1 MKTWAV
7 AILGLCAVCA
17 GQNAATAQGAVVAQ
31 AAATASTDL
40 RSVRAITNVEAAQ
53 GKPVQFEG
61 TVTYYRDYD
70 TDLFVQDGD
79 AAIYVA
85 YRTGDT
91 LRPGDRVLIKGK
103 MQESFRPI
111 VAADEVKFLRH
122 GIVLKPID
130 VTTREL
136 FSAQKDCL
144 LARVT
149 GTVRSA
155 QMVWSAGRRNI
166 YMQVLIDGGYVDAA
180 VNSEDAGAA
189 SRLLD
194 SEIEMTGIVTSEFD
208 QKMQQSG
215 ARFDVQ
221 SLDDVRIVTP
231 ATSRVEDLPLTPM
244 ADVLAGY
251 HMRDLSERVRVKGTI
266 TYYQPRRAVVLQ
278 SGPQSLWIVTQTD
291 VPLKIGDVA
300 YASGFPTV
308 RNGYLTLEHGEVR
321 DTGQW
326 GPVQPLPLSWKEVG
340 FGEYAYMLVSTEG
353 ELVSEAREAAQ
364 DEYVFT
370 SHGRLFSAIY
380 RHPRGMSDADLP
392 AMKHIEPGSQVRMFG
407 INMFYSSDPFD
418 GPVESNLLLRNFD
431 DLTVTAPPSLVSKRN
446 LEILAGVLLL
456 AVLGFAAHGW
466 FLERK
471 MRRHVA
477 AAAVRVELEAEIERR
492 RSRILEKINRTG
504 PLDEILE
511 MVADLASYR
520 LDEAV
525 CWCETRDG
533 AVFGGKPVEAGASG
547 QVLSEELSAG
557 SGASL
562 GCFHVSAPAGKKP
575 GLSEQAALWQ
585 GANLASLA
593 IETRRLYADL
603 VRRSEIDVLTDAH
616 TRYYLER
623 ELEVLI
629 QLSERTGGVFGLIY
643 FDLDGFKQ
651 VNDSFGHRVGDEYL
665 QKVAERIKGQLRAQ
679 DKLARVGG
687 DEFAV
692 LVPLIRSRGDLT
704 EIIGRLQAALREPLE
719 LEGSVLRS
727 SASFGMAMYPDDGCT
742 REQLLDIADAAMYS
756 SKMAK
761 R

>member
-17 GQNAATAQGAVVAQ
+17 GQKAATAPVTP
-31 AAATASTDL
+31 AAATVSTGLTDL
-40 RSVRAITNVEAAQ
+40 RTVRAIPNREAAER
-53 GKPVQFEG
+53 KPVQFEA

-79 AAIYVA
+79 AAMYVA
-85 YRTGDT
+85 YRAGDV
-91 LRPGDRVLIKGK
+91 LRPGDRVLIRGK

-111 VAADEVKFLRH
+111 VVADEVKLLRH
-122 GIVLKPID
+122 GALPPPVA
-130 VTTREL
+130 VTAREL
-136 FSAQKDCL
+136 YSAQRDCL
-144 LARVT
+144 LARVS

-166 YMQVLIDGGYVDAA
+166 YIQVLIDGGYVDAA
-180 VNSEDAGAA
+180 VNSDDEGAVR
-189 SRLLD
+189 RLLD
-194 SEIEMTGIVTSEFD
+194 AQIEMTGIVTSEFD

-221 SLDDVRIVTP
+221 SLEDIRILKP
-231 ATSRVEDLPLTPM
+231 ASSRIEDLPVTPM
-244 ADVLAGY
+244 EDVLAGY
-251 HMRDLSERVRVKGTI
+251 HMRDLSQRVQVKGTI
-266 TYYQPRRAVVLQ
+266 TFYQPRRAVVLQ
-278 SGPQSLWIVTQTD
+278 SGAQSLWIVTQTD

-308 RNGYLTLEHGEVR
+308 RNGYLTLERAEVR

-326 GPVQPLPLSWKEVG
+326 SPAEARPLSWKEVG
-340 FGEYAYMLVSTEG
+340 FGEYAFILVSTEG

-370 SHGRLFSAIY
+370 SHGRLFSGIY

-392 AMKHIEPGSQVRMFG
+392 PMKHIEPGSQVRVYG

-418 GPVESNLLLRNFD
+418 GPVESNLLLRNVD
-431 DLTVTAPPSLVSKRN
+431 DLTVSAGPSLVSKRN

-477 AAAVRVELEAEIERR
+477 AAALRTEEEAEIERR

-511 MVADLASYR
+511 MVADLASFR
-520 LDEAV
+520 LGGAA
-525 CWCETRDG
+525 CWCETREG
-533 AVFGGKPVEAGASG
+533 EVFGKRSDGGSGKVW
-547 QVLSEELSAG
+547 SEELSAG
-557 SGASL
+557 SGTSL
-562 GCFHVSAPAGKKP
+562 GKICAAVRTGTEQNLF
-575 GLSEQAALWQ
+575 EQAALWQ
-585 GANLASLA
+585 GASLASLA
-593 IETRRLYADL
+593 IETRRLYSDL
-603 VRRSEIDVLTDAH
+603 VRRSEIDILTEAH
-616 TRYYLER
+616 SRYYLER
-623 ELEVLI
+623 ELDILI
-629 QLSERTGGVFGLIY
+629 HLSEGTGGVFGMIY

-651 VNDSFGHRVGDEYL
+651 VNDSFGHRIGDEYL
-665 QKVAERIKGQLRAQ
+665 QKVAQRIKVQLRSQ
-679 DKLARVGG
+679 DKLARMGG

-692 LVPLIRSRGDLT
+692 LVPLIRSRGDLA
-704 EIIGRLQAALREPLE
+704 EIIGRLQAALGEPFE
-719 LEGSVLRS
+719 LEGIVMRA
-727 SASFGMAMYPDDGCT
+727 SASFGMAAYPEDGST

-761 R
+761 RI